1 MHSHIQIFK
10 HDPESRIPE
19 NIFLPKS
26 KFQGAQII
34 NTSSI
39 TSDGNV
45 DCLPP
50 ASPKHFSV
58 HLNLAPV
65 FMINVGT
72 STLQKYPNTKGC
84 KNNYFGKLCITA
96 CFSQQP
102 LNNFKSLK
110 TLARFP

>member
-19 NIFLPKS
+19 NIFLNKS
-26 KFQGAQII
+26 KFQGVQIL

-39 TSDGNV
+39 TSGGNV
-45 DCLPP
+45 DYLPP
-50 ASPKHFSV
+50 ASPEHFFV
-58 HLNLAPV
+58 LLNIAPV
-65 FMINVGT
+65 FFMNVGT
-72 STLQKYPNTKGC
+72 SSLQKYPNTKGC
-84 KNNYFGKLCITA
+84 KKIVLANFETA
-96 CFSQQP
+96 CFSQQV